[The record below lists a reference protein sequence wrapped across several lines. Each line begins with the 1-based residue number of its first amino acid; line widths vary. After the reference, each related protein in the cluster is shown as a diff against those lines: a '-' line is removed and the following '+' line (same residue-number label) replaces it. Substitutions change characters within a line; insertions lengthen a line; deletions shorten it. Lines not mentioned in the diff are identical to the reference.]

1 MFPNYS
7 SLPFIIVTF
16 ALITWNPVK
25 SNYMRK
31 TFFSLLTAIA
41 VATGAHAQTFTE
53 WQDMQVNGVNRMPSR
68 TSFFAFENESLAR
81 KGDPKQSQN
90 FLSLHGPW
98 AFRWV
103 EHADGRPTDFFR
115 TDYDDSSWGTMPVPG
130 MWELN
135 GYGDP
140 EYVNIGFAWRGHYP
154 MPTQAD
160 YQWGDRSLTGDDKE
174 FVRGVGSLTLNGRQL
189 PEGWCPPPV
198 KDNHVGSYRRT
209 VTIPD
214 AWDGRQVIAHFGS
227 VTSCIYLWVNG
238 QFVGYSEDSKT
249 ACEFDIT
256 PYIKKGENLMAFQVF
271 RWCDGSWCEDQDF
284 WRLSGVARDSYLY
297 CRDASSHVDDLRIA
311 TTLDDNYRNGL
322 LTVSASVTGKAVLSY
337 QLFDADGREVP
348 MKELQPGNFV
358 VENPQKWTAE
368 TPYLYTLV
376 AKLKAQSARKRS
388 LKPSASP
395 DVEVIAQRVGFR
407 RVEIK
412 AMPGEQGGGSQ
423 LLVNGQ
429 PIYIKGVDRHEMDP
443 DGGYVVS
450 RERMIQDIQL
460 MKRFNVNAVRTSHYP
475 DDPIWYDL
483 CDQYGLYLVAE
494 ANQES
499 HGFGYNRKEAI
510 SLTPLFARQILE
522 RNQHNVQVNFNHPSV
537 IIWSLGNETING
549 VNFQAA
555 YRWIK
560 AQDEQRPVQWEQAHG
575 GDNTDI
581 TCPMY
586 ASHHWCEAYSTDP
599 KQTKPLI
606 QCEYSHAMGNS
617 SGGFK
622 EYWDLVRKYPKYQGG
637 FIWDFVDQALHR
649 KPMKNGEQPQYTY
662 GGDYNS
668 YDPSDNNFNC
678 NGLVSPDR
686 VPNPQM
692 HEVGYFYQ
700 NIWAEL
706 TQQGS
711 GNLRIRNENFFR
723 DLSNVC
729 LEWTLLCE
737 GKPVK
742 NGRVDN
748 ISCQPQQTVDLQLP
762 VSADDAN
769 EVGEYLLN
777 IDFRLKQAEPLMEKG
792 QLVAYDQLHF
802 YDAGGCTKDKIV
814 RGPMKLKKG
823 KTDISIT
830 AGGASVKFD
839 NQTGLLK
846 EYVVDG
852 RSLLA
857 DGGTLKPN
865 FWRAVTD
872 NDMGAGIQRRYQVW
886 KDPEMKLTSLTSKK
900 DKKNS
905 LCSVTATYDMP
916 TVASTLTLTY
926 YINAFG
932 DMNVEQTL
940 TPYPQQPDSV
950 KIPDMLRFG
959 MVMQLP
965 YNMDKSQFYGR
976 GPVENYADRK
986 QSQRLGI
993 YSQTADE
1000 QFYPYIRPQETGL
1013 KSDVHWWQQTD
1024 ETGRG
1029 FRVEPLSA
1037 QVLYASALHY
1047 DIADLDEGLDKHQRH
1062 PQDVPRSRF
1071 CNLFIDGEHT
1081 GVGGVNSWSM
1091 EGFALPQY
1099 RVGYGPKT
1107 FRFSITNM

>member
-1 MFPNYS
+1 MTN
-7 SLPFIIVTF
+7 
-16 ALITWNPVK
+16 
-25 SNYMRK
+25 R
-31 TFFSLLTAIA
+31 FFSIIA
-41 VATGAHAQTFTE
+41 MAAMAATLQAQTFTE
-53 WQDMQVNGVNRMPSR
+53 WQDMQVNSVNRLTSH
-68 TSFFAFENESLAR
+68 TSFFPFENEALAV
-81 KGDPKQSQN
+81 KGDPTQSAN
-90 FLSLHGPW
+90 YLSLHGQW

-103 EHADGRPTDFFR
+103 EHANERPTDFFR
-115 TDYDDSSWGTMPVPG
+115 TDYDDSSWGSMPVPG

-135 GYGDP
+135 GFGDP

-160 YQWGDRSLTGDDKE
+160 YQWGERTLTDDDRE
-174 FVRGVGSLTLNGRQL
+174 FVRGVGSITLDGRQQ
-189 PEGWCPPPV
+189 PEGWCPPPA

-209 VTIPD
+209 INIP
-214 AWDGRQVIAHFGS
+214 ASWDGRQVIAHFGS

-238 QFVGYSEDSKT
+238 QFVGYSEDSKV
-249 ACEFDIT
+249 ACEFDVT
-256 PYIKKGENLMAFQVF
+256 PFLKKGENLIAFQVF

-284 WRLSGVARDSYLY
+284 WRLSGVARDSYLF
-297 CRDASSHVDDLRIA
+297 CRDANTHVDDLRIE
-311 TTLDDNYRNGL
+311 TTLTDDYRDGILRVSTQQTAGGTLAYKL
-322 LTVSASVTGKAVLSY
+322 L
-337 QLFDADGREVP
+337 DAEGREVA
-348 MKELQPGNFV
+348 MTETEPGTFLV
-358 VENPQKWTAE
+358 KNPLKWTAE
-368 TPYLYTLV
+368 TPSLYTLV
-376 AKLKAQSARKRS
+376 ATMTKVPAAKKGRKSKAPVVAT
-388 LKPSASP
+388 PT
-395 DVEVIAQRVGFR
+395 EVIAQRVGFR
-407 RVEIK
+407 RVEIR
-412 AMPGEQGGGSQ
+412 GSQ

-450 RERMIQDIQL
+450 RERMIEDLQL
-460 MKRFNVNAVRTSHYP
+460 MKRFNINAVRTCHYP
-475 DDPIWYDL
+475 DDPLWYDL
-483 CDQYGLYLVAE
+483 CDQYGIYLVSE

-499 HGFGYNRKEAI
+499 HGFGYDRKQSIA
-510 SLTPLFARQILE
+510 LTPLFARQILE

-549 VNFQAA
+549 TNFQAA

-560 AQDEQRPVQWEQAHG
+560 AQDQQRPVQWEQAHG

-586 ASHHWCEAYSTDP
+586 ASHAWCEAYSADP
-599 KQTKPLI
+599 KQSKPLI

-622 EYWDLVRKYPKYQGG
+622 EYWDLVRKYPKFQGG

-649 KPMKNGEQPQYTY
+649 HPSARTASDAPRTSSDAPRTSFIEYTY

-723 DLSNVC
+723 DLSNVR

-802 YDAGGCTKDKIV
+802 YDGLGCINGSVV

-830 AGGASVKFD
+830 AYNASVKFD

-857 DGGTLKPN
+857 EGGTLKPN

-886 KDPEMKLTSLTSKK
+886 KDPEMKLTALTSKK
-900 DKKNS
+900 EKKS
-905 LCSVTATYDMP
+905 KFCTVTATYDMP
-916 TVASTLTLTY
+916 SVASTLTLTY
-926 YINAFG
+926 YIYARG

-965 YNMDKSQFYGR
+965 YDMDRSQFYGR

-1013 KSDVHWWQQTD
+1013 KSDIRWWQQTD
-1024 ETGRG
+1024 ATGKGLRIIPSSRAEVQSLPLGGVGEG
-1029 FRVEPLSA
+1029 FYF
-1037 QVLYASALHY
+1037 YASALHY
-1047 DIADLDEGLDKHQRH
+1047 DIDDLDEGLDKHQRH

-1071 CNLFIDGEHT
+1071 TNLFIDGEHA

-1091 EGFALPQY
+1091 DGFALPQY

-1107 FRFSITNM
+1107 FRFSINPF